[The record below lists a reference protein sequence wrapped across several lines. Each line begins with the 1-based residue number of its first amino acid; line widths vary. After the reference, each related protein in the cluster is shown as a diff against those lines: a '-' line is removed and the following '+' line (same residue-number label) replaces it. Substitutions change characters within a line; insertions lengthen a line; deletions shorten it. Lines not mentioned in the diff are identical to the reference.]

1 MVVDDVQ
8 FLSILK
14 GKRVKLTLKTSSYL
28 GVVQRINPNKTLI
41 LADVSGSN
49 GCKFPGSKMFFGH
62 EILNV
67 EFTNEGKTNHGNIQE
82 HRLQEH
88 LEVEKFQPYR
98 KKMASVYDDEDE
110 EEYINFEVI
119 DQFHEKFG
127 PAVMHIKK
135 QRVIGVGADGVEVF
149 QHGRLCWLQIST
161 KNKVYLF
168 DILVLGARAFKN
180 GLSMILENKHILKV
194 IHDCRAVAG
203 CLVSQFGVKLTN
215 VFDTQVA
222 DVMSFLS
229 ETGGFLPDRVST
241 LQEVVSLHLKVP
253 SSQLLSLQMKSQ
265 LTKEEREM
273 WQKRPCPVP
282 LLKVMALSVIHLQPL
297 RLVLLDALMTDYV
310 TLVDSYLNSSHF
322 QPDELEHV
330 SMESV
335 LELPKELRQ
344 FEQMR
349 CEKQEW
355 AADHFPVNEKGLL
368 ARFNPRAQPPSKT
381 SSAVEQ
387 RGLTKAGSFQPETV
401 DSPSSS
407 PADLHPTS
415 PPRDTKVLS
424 GEFPVSSVPT
434 TQVPLQAAGSDVCKP
449 ISPTHGAARGHMEV
463 LMDAMGRGRPFAKDS
478 SVSPLPAFGRG
489 FLLQMSQAQ
498 TPRESTGDQGTA
510 PLSPN
515 HTFTKELMTDHG
527 PGPAKDSAALR
538 TPQSLSSSPM
548 QSFRPFS
555 F

>member
-1 MVVDDVQ
+1 
-8 FLSILK
+8 
-14 GKRVKLTLKTSSYL
+14 
-28 GVVQRINPNKTLI
+28 
-41 LADVSGSN
+41 
-49 GCKFPGSKMFFGH
+49 MFFGH

-265 LTKEEREM
+265 LTMEEREM

-330 SMESV
+330 SMDPYHLLLYTVV
-335 LELPKELRQ
+335 LKQTGKQ
-344 FEQMR
+344 FTHSLFDSLGE
-349 CEKQEW
+349 CVG
-355 AADHFPVNEKGLL
+355 AAQ
-368 ARFNPRAQPPSKT
+368 RAQ
-381 SSAVEQ
+381 AV
-387 RGLTKAGSFQPETV
+387 
-401 DSPSSS
+401 
-407 PADLHPTS
+407 
-415 PPRDTKVLS
+415 
-424 GEFPVSSVPT
+424 
-434 TQVPLQAAGSDVCKP
+434 
-449 ISPTHGAARGHMEV
+449 
-463 LMDAMGRGRPFAKDS
+463 
-478 SVSPLPAFGRG
+478 
-489 FLLQMSQAQ
+489 
-498 TPRESTGDQGTA
+498 
-510 PLSPN
+510 
-515 HTFTKELMTDHG
+515 
-527 PGPAKDSAALR
+527 
-538 TPQSLSSSPM
+538 
-548 QSFRPFS
+548 
-555 F
+555 